1 MPTSLGTATTT
12 LFLKS
17 ESHKLH
23 QEFTVKADASVNK
36 GDLVKLHTD
45 GTILPLADDEA
56 QVGSVMVGV
65 SLHDAAACELATV
78 ACRGYMI
85 MFAEASA
92 ALNAGPVKM
101 TAVAGGE
108 GEKVEYANIVTD
120 GQATQAGQSLD
131 SAAADGDEIR
141 VLIG

>member
-23 QEFTVKADASVNK
+23 QEFTVKTGSSVNK

-65 SLHDAAACELATV
+65 SLHDAAAGELATV